1 MSEQR
6 SIATIIT
13 LEQAIQRLIH
23 DLRVPERLRTALA
36 IYQDVGIDLS
46 DFEIGMPRAEQTEPT
61 CLPKTIRSSLAGVC
75 QQCTSRNAT
84 HECRYILNCG
94 DGVVGQGINIFLWR
108 NEESLDWSI
117 KINGLCH
124 EHVTSDVMEALV
136 ECALVVA
143 QMSST
148 KALAQRP
155 Q

>member
-1 MSEQR
+1 MSEQPT
-6 SIATIIT
+6 IATIIT

-36 IYQDVGIDLS
+36 IYQDVGTDLS
-46 DFEIGMPRAEQTEPT
+46 DFEIGIPLAQRTEAT
-61 CLPKTIRSSLAGVC
+61 CLPKTIGSSFAGGC
-75 QQCTSRNAT
+75 QQCSSRNAT
-84 HECRYILNCG
+84 HEYRYILNCE

-117 KINGLCH
+117 KINGLFH

-136 ECALVVA
+136 ECALILA